1 MIRVKKIN
9 EFRLMKPNV
18 GYFIDDHENQNFN
31 ESSLVQLT

>member
-1 MIRVKKIN
+1 MIRVKKVN

-18 GYFIDDHENQNFN
+18 GYFIDDHENN